1 MGSNILN
8 CSFTALYRSA
18 EFEQE
23 VIGTKEWQP
32 DHFGLCEKSKYVICQ
47 INYSTANQILLS
59 SLILF
64 VFSLIFVIDVSK

>member
-23 VIGTKEWQP
+23 VIRTKEWQP
-32 DHFGLCEKSKYVICQ
+32 DHFALCEKSKYPW
-47 INYSTANQILLS
+47 
-59 SLILF
+59 SLEVF
-64 VFSLIFVIDVSK
+64 VLIVGPL